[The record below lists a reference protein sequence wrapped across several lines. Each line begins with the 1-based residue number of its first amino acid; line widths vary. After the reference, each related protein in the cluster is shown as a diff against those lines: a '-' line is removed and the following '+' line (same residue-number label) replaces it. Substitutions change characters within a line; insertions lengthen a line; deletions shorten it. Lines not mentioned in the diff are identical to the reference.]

1 MTPKDPLKEFS
12 IRTVTKSGL
21 KIVIRP
27 IQNSDG
33 PLLKALFQVLS
44 PESLYFR
51 FFMRIKAPS
60 PEMIAKLLD
69 VDHDK
74 DVVLVA
80 TENENG
86 TERILG
92 VFRLMCCREGKEGEF
107 SLLVGDPWQGKG
119 VGARLF
125 QYGLFFAKAHGIQ
138 SIWGMAVAENTIM
151 RRLARKMGF
160 TVTWDGDMGAYELR
174 MQM

>member
-1 MTPKDPLKEFS
+1 MTTKDLLQDFS

-27 IQNSDG
+27 IKNSDG
-33 PLLKALFQVLS
+33 PLLEALFQVLS
-44 PESLYFR
+44 PKTLYFR

-60 PEMIAKLLD
+60 PEMIAKLLN
-69 VDHDK
+69 VDHDR
-74 DVVLVA
+74 DVVLAA
-80 TENENG
+80 TEG
-86 TERILG
+86 KQGSERILG

-125 QYGLFFAKAHGIQ
+125 QYGLFFARARGIE
-138 SIWGMAVAENTIM
+138 SIWGMAVAENSIM

-160 TVTWDGDMGAYELR
+160 AVTWDGDMGAYEMR
-174 MQM
+174 MAL

>member
-1 MTPKDPLKEFS
+1 MTTKDLHQGFS

-27 IQNSDG
+27 IRKSDG
-33 PLLKALFQVLS
+33 PLLEALFQVLS

-69 VDHDK
+69 VDHDR
-74 DVVLVA
+74 DVALVA
-80 TENENG
+80 TENRDG
-86 TERILG
+86 GERILG

-125 QYGLFFAKAHGIQ
+125 QYGLFFAKARGIE
-138 SIWGMAVAENTIM
+138 SMWGMALAENIVM
-151 RRLARKMGF
+151 RRLARKIGF
-160 TVTWDGDMGAYELR
+160 TVTWDGEMRAYEMR
-174 MQM
+174 MAL